1 MSPDVAAPLFMQSS
15 ARRGELAS
23 FMDQAFGQGLLLG
36 DCLLLADLHASRMII
51 GVPKEIKDGETRV
64 AMTPNLARRCAGV
77 GATVLVERGAGLSAG
92 FADSEY
98 RQVGAWI
105 VPSAVRV
112 WKEADL
118 ILKVKEPLPSE
129 YDRLRE
135 GQALF
140 TYLHLAAGP
149 ELTRVLVAR
158 RVLGIAYETV
168 EAQDGTLPL
177 LKPMSQIAG
186 RLAIQIGAY
195 FLQSQNG
202 GSGVLLGGIP
212 GTAPGHV
219 VIIGAGNSGAHACRM
234 ATGMGARV
242 TILDLDTRKLEL
254 IEEEYGGRVVTLL
267 SNPANIEAS
276 VASAD
281 LLIGAVLI
289 PAAKAPI
296 VVRKAAVAS
305 MRPGSVVVDIAVD
318 QGGCVE
324 TIRPTSHHE
333 PTYRHRGVVHYAVPN
348 MPALVGRTSTI
359 ALTQATEPFVLRLAE
374 HGIRRALEE
383 HRGLAKGVNTR
394 DGRITNMA
402 VAKALEAASS

>member
-1 MSPDVAAPLFMQSS
+1 M
-15 ARRGELAS
+15 
-23 FMDQAFGQGLLLG
+23 
-36 DCLLLADLHASRMII
+36 LADLHASRMII

-98 RQVGAWI
+98 RHAGATI
-105 VPSAVRV
+105 VSGAARV
-112 WKEADL
+112 WKEAGL
-118 ILKVKEPLPSE
+118 ILKVKEPLPPE